1 VEEIAVIVLAAD
13 GRLINGVPVQLSL
26 HDGHPLL
33 EHIIARVVGWGAAA
47 NAVVLGAHAERILDE
62 VDLDSVD
69 AIINPE
75 WREGT
80 ASSLRVG
87 LDALLRTHP
96 QSSAALLVPGDVADL
111 DIDLVTEMVDRYR
124 VDRPQAVVPKYR
136 FEWGPPVLVDSSVWA
151 RLMSLE
157 GEADA
162 LELLKAHPSWVVE
175 AWFDAQAPRS
185 VGTMA

>member
-1 VEEIAVIVLAAD
+1 MKEIAVIVLAAD
-13 GRLINGVPVQLSL
+13 GRLINGAPVQLIP
-26 HDGHPLL
+26 HDGRPLL
-33 EHIIARVVGWGAAA
+33 QHIIAHVVEWGAAA
-47 NAVVLGAHAERILDE
+47 NSVVLGAHAERILDE
-62 VDLDSVD
+62 VDLDAVD

-87 LDALLRTHP
+87 LDALLRSHP
-96 QSSAALLVPGDVADL
+96 QSEAALLVPGDVADL
-111 DIDLVTEMVDRYR
+111 DIDLVIEMVDRYR

-136 FEWGPPVLVDSSVWA
+136 YEWGPPVLVDSSVWA

-175 AWFDAQAPRS
+175 AWFDAKAPRAI
-185 VGTMA
+185 GATA

>member
-1 VEEIAVIVLAAD
+1 MIVLAAD
-13 GRLINGVPVQLSL
+13 GRLIGGAPIQLTR
-26 HDGHPLL
+26 HNGHPLL
-33 EHIIARVVGWGAAA
+33 QLVVDKVVEWGAVV

-62 VDLDSVD
+62 VDLDAVE

-87 LDALLRTHP
+87 LDAVLRSHP
-96 QSSAALLVPGDVADL
+96 ECAAALLVPGDVP
-111 DIDLVTEMVDRYR
+111 DIEIDSVMEIVDRYR
-124 VDRPQAVVPKYR
+124 VDRPRAVVPKYR
-136 FEWGPPVLVDSSVWA
+136 YEWGPPVLVDSSVWA

-157 GEADA
+157 GDADA

-175 AWFDAQAPRS
+175 PRFDARAPRP
-185 VGTMA
+185 VGVEE

>member
-1 VEEIAVIVLAAD
+1 MIVLAAD
-13 GRLINGVPVQLSL
+13 GRLVNGVPVQLVP

-33 EHIIARVVGWGAAA
+33 ELIVAQVLEWGAATS
-47 NAVVLGAHAERILDE
+47 AVVLGAHAERIVSE
-62 VDLDSVD
+62 IDLGSAD

-87 LDALLRTHP
+87 LDAQLRG
-96 QSSAALLVPGDVADL
+96 QSQASAALIVPGDTPDLPADL
-111 DIDLVTEMVDRYR
+111 VWELVDRYR

-136 FEWGPPVLVDSSVWA
+136 YEWGPPVLVDSSVWA

-157 GEADA
+157 GDADA
-162 LELLKAHPSWVVE
+162 LELLRAHPSWVVE
-175 AWFDAQAPRS
+175 TWFDAPAPRA
-185 VGTMA
+185 VGAEP